1 MEILIIGSDK
11 GLKKKI
17 KRQFS
22 RAASYYFIMRS
33 KNGVMH
39 QVFKIKKKRPSV
51 DLFLFYVRA
60 L

>member
-22 RAASYYFIMRS
+22 RAASYYLSDYTLI
-33 KNGVMH
+33 
-39 QVFKIKKKRPSV
+39 
-51 DLFLFYVRA
+51 A
-60 L
+60 LKYL

>member
-22 RAASYYFIMRS
+22 RAASYYRKLSRKPTTLVTGM
-33 KNGVMH
+33 KA
-39 QVFKIKKKRPSV
+39 
-51 DLFLFYVRA
+51 Y
-60 L
+60 